1 DGGVRLGREGGMGV
15 TVTRLLR
22 EGDRV
27 VGAFGYN
34 RIDGRFVAFRSK
46 AVILATGGWGR
57 IFKVTSNSWEGTGDG
72 VAMGFDAGAEVL
84 DPEMVQFHP
93 TGMVWPPGVR
103 GILVTEAVRGEGGY
117 LKNREGTR
125 FMLEYDPKKKELSS
139 RD

>member
-22 EGDRV
+22 EGERV
-27 VGAFGYN
+27 VGAVGYN

-93 TGMVWPPGVR
+93 TGMVCHPGW
-103 GILVTEAVRGEGGY
+103 AA
-117 LKNREGTR
+117 
-125 FMLEYDPKKKELSS
+125 S
-139 RD
+139 R